1 MNRVARAYL
10 VSVIAVATA
19 YVASQQWHSL
29 ITLDQSAWLAA
40 IAFIILGVMAEV
52 SVFWYN
58 IGKGRA
64 AVSIA
69 FVPLLAGVILL
80 PHPAHI
86 LIGLAVYPIAQ
97 IGVQRRPLIRAGFN
111 TAQVVLALTLSS
123 LVFTSLGGE
132 PGRASSLTASN
143 FAALS
148 GTFFF
153 VNHLLVSIAVSLL
166 QTERFNQTFVRTI
179 STSGSNVLYDVL
191 VSPIT
196 LLVVFLYTRLELW
209 GLLIVALPMY
219 LVRHSYL
226 AYQRLLQTNRDL
238 LRVLVK
244 AIETRDPYTSGHSVR
259 VSQLAKA
266 IAEDMGLSPARVD
279 EIETAALVHDIGKVD
294 SIYADIILKGSSLTE
309 AERRV
314 IVTHAAKGAEFLRT
328 LASFRPYVIAA
339 VRHHHERYDGTG
351 YPDRLR
357 GDDIPLPA
365 RIIMICDSIDAML
378 SDRPYR
384 KALSIEQVRAELL
397 RCSGSQFDP
406 KIVNV
411 ILQRGT
417 LEKAAGLITPPA
429 RPVPRLSVAV

>member
-1 MNRVARAYL
+1 MNRVARTYL
-10 VSVIAVATA
+10 VFVIAVAAA
-19 YVASQQWHSL
+19 YLLGQQWHGL
-29 ITLDQSAWLAA
+29 IALDKSAWFAA
-40 IAFIILGVMAEV
+40 LAFIGLGVLAEV

-69 FVPLLAGVILL
+69 FVPLLAGIILL
-80 PHPAHI
+80 PHPAYI

-97 IGVQRRPLIRAGFN
+97 IGLQRRPLIRAGFN
-111 TAQVVLALTLSS
+111 TAQVVLALTLAS
-123 LVFTSLGGE
+123 LVYTSLGGVPARTE
-132 PGRASSLTASN
+132 SLTAFN
-143 FAALS
+143 FAAMS

-166 QTERFNQTFVRTI
+166 QAERFSQTFVRTI

-196 LLVVFLYTRLELW
+196 LLVVFLYARLHLW
-209 GLLIVALPMY
+209 GLMLVVLPMM

-226 AYQRLLQTNRDL
+226 AYQQLLQTNRDL

-266 IAEDMGLSPARVD
+266 IAEDMGLGPGRVD

-339 VRHHHERYDGTG
+339 VRHHHERFDGTG
-351 YPDRLR
+351 YPDRLS
-357 GDDIPLPA
+357 GEDIPLPA

-429 RPVPRLSVAV
+429 RQVPRLSVAV